1 MRPRLFRPAVSAFC
15 NTFSR
20 GQILPNKRV
29 FCTALSRSSPSEVEV
44 PAKKEGELVRSLPR
58 LADYWED
65 VHISLETVID
75 AGLGWIAIQKPC
87 CLSLYNDERYDV
99 RSRLLKLLAN
109 PRFSF
114 LREKCGL
121 DEDEVPTL
129 YYPRPL
135 EEGVSGVLL
144 VCFTKEAYDKIKND
158 EILETCYA
166 IVRQP
171 ALTHRTRR
179 RLFSSDIWRVWD
191 VPLSNDRELRRR
203 PAGPVAARRPART
216 KWRVVSCRLDYALM
230 QLQYHPTAKHQVR
243 RHIAIDQL
251 NVVGDFIYAKVPHP
265 FVTRNGR
272 PRLGM
277 HVGRMKFFPPDRKFH
292 LNLDSA
298 LPRDFQNLFPK
309 LEKQKYNIQDP

>member
-1 MRPRLFRPAVSAFC
+1 MRTRLIRPVASVFRCTLSQRKTLNFGRF
-15 NTFSR
+15 FS
-20 GQILPNKRV
+20 
-29 FCTALSRSSPSEVEV
+29 SEVSTSAPNEV
-44 PAKKEGELVRSLPR
+44 LQSRKEERELVRSLPR

-75 AGLGWIAIQKPC
+75 AGLGWIALQKPC

-109 PRFSF
+109 PRFAF
-114 LREKCGL
+114 LRQKCGL
-121 DEDEVPTL
+121 EDEEIPTL
-129 YYPRPL
+129 YFPRPL

-144 VCFTKEAYDKIKND
+144 VCLSKDVYDKIKND

-171 ALTHRTRR
+171 YLTDRTRR
-179 RLFSSDIWRVWD
+179 RLYSSDIWRVWD
-191 VPLSNDRELRRR
+191 VPLSNWRELRRR
-203 PAGPVAARRPART
+203 VAGPVPMRRPART
-216 KWRVVSCRLDYALM
+216 KWRVVSCRLNYALL
-230 QLQYHPTAKHQVR
+230 QLQYHPTTKHQVR
-243 RHIAIDQL
+243 RHISLDKL
-251 NVVGDFIYAKVPHP
+251 SVVGDFIYAKVPHP

-277 HVGRMKFFPPDRKFH
+277 HVGRLKFYPPDRKFH

-298 LPRDFQNLFPK
+298 LPRDFQNLFPRLDK
-309 LEKQKYNIQDP
+309 EKYTIQDP